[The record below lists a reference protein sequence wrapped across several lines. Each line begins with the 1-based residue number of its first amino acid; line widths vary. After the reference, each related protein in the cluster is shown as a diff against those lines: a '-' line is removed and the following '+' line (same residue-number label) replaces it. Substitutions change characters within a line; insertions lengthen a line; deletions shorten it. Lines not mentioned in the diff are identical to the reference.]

1 MVPIRGEDGR
11 HETEAERID
20 RNLLELLQELRVAGI
35 GVQVLFGFLLAIPF
49 TTQFERLDA
58 GQQVLYTVDLVL
70 AAVAIAL
77 LSAPV
82 AHHRLMFRRHEKESI
97 LRVANLA
104 AIGGLAA
111 VGLTIAGSVLLVM
124 SLVWSGAVAWV
135 ISLAVGISIFALWL
149 GLPVAD
155 HHRDTY

>member
-1 MVPIRGEDGR
+1 
-11 HETEAERID
+11 
-20 RNLLELLQELRVAGI
+20 
-35 GVQVLFGFLLAIPF
+35 
-49 TTQFERLDA
+49 
-58 GQQVLYTVDLVL
+58 
-70 AAVAIAL
+70 
-77 LSAPV
+77 
-82 AHHRLMFRRHEKESI
+82 MFRRHEKESI